1 VGFHLA
7 QINIGR
13 AHGPAPYAFTLEK
26 RFAPEPMPA

>member
-13 AHGPAPYAFTLEK
+13 ARGPTPYAFTLKK